1 MSKEI
6 VLTLKNGEV
15 FKGDEYRYNHFS
27 NRYELLNDNTS
38 IEIDISEIKAIT
50 KGKISK
56 GSHDDWKGF

>member
-15 FKGDEYRYNHFS
+15 YRGQEYRYNHFTKHF
-27 NRYELLNDNTS
+27 ELLNSSHAIIINPNKIKS
-38 IEIDISEIKAIT
+38 IA

-56 GSHDDWKGF
+56 YSCDDNEGF